1 MESVSII
8 HDGVRKSNRKIAGR
22 REGSGTGD
30 AGRRR
35 LKGTCAADGQR
46 LAVPGITEAT
56 LDYSRWNG
64 IIVFEKVLR
73 MHDWEDFC
81 QEVQR

>member
-1 MESVSII
+1 M
-8 HDGVRKSNRKIAGR
+8 
-22 REGSGTGD
+22 
-30 AGRRR
+30 
-35 LKGTCAADGQR
+35 KGTCAADGQR